1 MFIDKKLW
9 EKLKENIDNLYWD
22 EDRMSTDGRYFL
34 KQLDINVK
42 EIENK
47 TKSEVYIISTNSIVD
62 DEISNEVNS
71 VTLSFK
77 EAQEIFK
84 KLVNNLKTSMDYDLL
99 DIVNIDDV
107 DISDYEGWVVDSSED
122 YFSLFYN
129 GDYNS
134 NNINIHIN
142 KFDLVKD
149 RHIEVESENMEVN

>member
-1 MFIDKKLW
+1 MFIEKQDWINLKKSIDNMYW
-9 EKLKENIDNLYWD
+9 EQDRLSPDGTYFLREIEENI
-22 EDRMSTDGRYFL
+22 
-34 KQLDINVK
+34 K

-84 KLVNNLKTSMDYDLL
+84 KLVNNLKNSMDYDSL

-107 DISDYEGWVVDSSED
+107 DISDYEGWVVDSGED